1 MGDSSLKQDI
11 IDELEFEP
19 RVDATKI
26 GVAVDGGIVTL
37 SGWVESYPQ
46 KLAAERAVMRV
57 HGVKGIA
64 EEIEVRPDSFDGV
77 SDDEIARRAIAALH
91 WSTLIPDDRVTV
103 KVEHGM
109 VTLSGTVDWA
119 YQKRGALQVV
129 RDLRGVTSVADLIE
143 LNPRVAPADV
153 KTAIERALHRNAEID
168 EKTIDVGV
176 AGGCVT
182 LSGRVKTW
190 RGRRVA
196 ENAAWSVPGV
206 INVNDEL
213 AVG

>member
-1 MGDSSLKQDI
+1 MSDNSLKQDI

-26 GVAVDGGIVTL
+26 GVAVENGVVTL

-46 KLAAERAVMRV
+46 KLAAERAVTRV
-57 HGVKGIA
+57 HRVKGLA
-64 EEIEVRPDSFDGV
+64 EEIEVRPNSFDGV

-91 WSTLIPDDRVTV
+91 WSTLIPDDRVMV

-129 RDLRGVTSVADLIE
+129 RDLRGVTSVADMIE

-153 KTAIERALHRNAEID
+153 KAAIERALRRNAELD
-168 EKTIDVGV
+168 ERTIQVGV
-176 AGGCVT
+176 TGSRVT